1 MGLGHYDGRYALSQC
16 KGPQMRL
23 TDISLNWLLPGAVL
37 LLGLLAAVAVLARG
51 KRSGEKAA
59 GTEDSWERSE
69 ERRRRKEA
77 LYGTASYMLLFICAA
92 VAAALSFKGLVGF
105 GEENL
110 GLSGGWEYLVPF
122 GLDGAAMFCS
132 VLAVREAS
140 HGDAA
145 LGSRILVWTFAGAA
159 AWFNWMHAP
168 RGLTHEGAPQFFAG
182 MSLSAAVLFD
192 RALKQTRRAAL
203 REQGLVPRPLPQ
215 IRIVRWLRAP
225 RETYSAW
232 SLMLLENVR
241 TLDEAVDEVR
251 EDKRQ
256 KEQTRLRRRNE
267 ERVERAHL
275 KALSRGHKALP
286 PAPVVAAVADGSSS
300 RRPWSE
306 PPPRPPRSLRYR
318 PRSSCPSARG
328 PPFSP
333 SARAL
338 SRSPSTSRRR
348 TTRWPCRD
356 STPWS
361 ASSRISSSSSARTFG
376 RGYRPGLRTLG
387 RRRGLLY
394 TAPPSSSNH
403 TALPTP
409 CVRTPHA
416 SARDWTR
423 TSPLPCVPS
432 SAFGTRSMGLRPTK
446 SLTSTRSPRGPTV
459 AVRTAS

>member
-1 MGLGHYDGRYALSQC
+1 
-16 KGPQMRL
+16 MRL

-51 KRSGEKAA
+51 KRSGDSASSD
-59 GTEDSWERSE
+59 DSWERTE

-77 LYGTASYMLLFICAA
+77 VYGTASYVLLFCCAA
-92 VAAALSFKGLVGF
+92 VAAALSFHGLVGF
-105 GEENL
+105 GQQNL
-110 GLSGGWEYLVPF
+110 GLSDGWEYLVPF

-159 AWFNWMHAP
+159 AWFNWVHAP
-168 RGLTHEGAPQFFAG
+168 RGVDHAGAPQFFAG

-241 TLDEAVDEVR
+241 SLDEAVDEVR
-251 EDKRQ
+251 EDRRQ

-275 KALSRGHKALP
+275 KALSRGHRGFPGRGAARELETTTVERAPAGASTEPAISTAEQLPVRSRPSLTPVRKSTEPITVDLTTEDDTMALP
-286 PAPVVAAVADGSSS
+286 RLD
-300 RRPWSE
+300 
-306 PPPRPPRSLRYR
+306 SLERK
-318 PRSSCPSARG
+318 
-328 PPFSP
+328 
-333 SARAL
+333 L
-338 SRSPSTSRRR
+338 K
-348 TTRWPCRD
+348 D
-356 STPWS
+356 LEQQ
-361 ASSRISSSSSARTFG
+361 FG
-376 RGYRPGLRTLG
+376 
-387 RRRGLLY
+387 
-394 TAPPSSSNH
+394 
-403 TALPTP
+403 
-409 CVRTPHA
+409 
-416 SARDWTR
+416 
-423 TSPLPCVPS
+423 
-432 SAFGTRSMGLRPTK
+432 
-446 SLTSTRSPRGPTV
+446 
-459 AVRTAS
+459 